1 MKFVYSMS
9 VKDRCTIL
17 MVSYIKEKHLCDY
30 GLQDELASFH
40 FNWKNGKVYLLDIWQ
55 IFSQI

>member
-1 MKFVYSMS
+1 MYNT
-9 VKDRCTIL
+9 DG
-17 MVSYIKEKHLCDY
+17 YIKKKHLCDY